1 MFLGYAFSGGG
12 NKVWRV
18 DLTIDGGK
26 TWMEA
31 TLNHPEGS
39 PEPPRHW
46 AWTLWTAKIPVPRG
60 VQQVEIW
67 SKVMFIF
74 NPRCKKDD
82 IDSQPRLDGSVV
94 KATPNLKWYWATSC
108 LIY

>member
-1 MFLGYAFSGGG
+1 
-12 NKVWRV
+12 
-18 DLTIDGGK
+18 
-26 TWMEA
+26 MEA

-60 VQQVEIW
+60 AQQVEIW

-74 NPRCKKDD
+74 NPTCTRMTKTHSLGSMAQLLKR
-82 IDSQPRLDGSVV
+82 RLTLNGIGLQVV
-94 KATPNLKWYWATSC
+94 LYISLNTLSECLTS
-108 LIY
+108 